1 MNFPEKWI
9 WLDPITYPDAQD
21 TRLCGCHEVE
31 HFTYAVAEF
40 SKHYHFKKKI
50 ARLDLR
56 FSGDT
61 AFRLYLN
68 GDMIA
73 TGPVSVGGDFLCT
86 DIPHSKHYASE
97 LTLFPESDRLEFFA
111 EVKLGPI
118 EMYEHSRGRGGFML
132 AGCVTF
138 ADGSKA
144 IINTDR
150 TWNSR
155 KNNSYIKD
163 CQYDASTVSDACIP
177 SCEIDDIWH
186 AETAPLK
193 LLQEETVLLDEI
205 RLLPG
210 ETKETDIE
218 LEKIYAAN
226 LAFSVTAAGLLHV
239 KATSYETHADPVEL
253 TEELTFTSDDEYRGF
268 RIHSVGGL
276 KLKLENKSDKPASVC
291 PKLIAICYPVEYCAA
306 TRVSDPEMNDVL
318 DVCAHTLK
326 YCRQHIHL
334 DSPRHCEPLAC
345 TGDYYIE
352 SLMTAFSFG
361 DMDLAEFDVIR
372 TAELLRQNDG
382 RMFHTTY
389 SLIWVQMLY
398 DVYRF
403 NGHTDLLEK
412 CSGPLIQLL
421 QRFEDYVGDNGLIE
435 TPPDYMFI
443 DWLYIDGI
451 SLHHPPK
458 ALGQSCLN
466 MFYFGALKTAEKI
479 FSALNDTAM
488 AENCRLKASAL
499 QSAVNS
505 LLFDPE
511 RQMYFEGLNT
521 PTPEHLLYR
530 YMPQN
535 VEKRYYR
542 KHANILAAYF
552 GICERTTAQDLLR
565 RIMQD
570 EIEGDYQPYFA
581 HFLLEAIYRNGLR
594 EEFTRPVLERWK
606 APVRECSKG
615 LAEGFVPPEPTYKFD
630 HSHAWGGTPLW
641 SLPLALTGLDI
652 LEPGMKKLAFSPA
665 LLGLE
670 QANVELPTPFGLVT
684 LEMAK
689 GKNPVIT
696 APDEIEIII
705 R

>member
-1 MNFPEKWI
+1 MNLPEKWI
-9 WLDPITYPDAQD
+9 WLDPEKYPDAQH
-21 TRLCGCHEVE
+21 TRLCGCHEVDS
-31 HFTYAVAEF
+31 FAYAVAEF
-40 SKHYHFKKKI
+40 KKQYHFDKKI
-50 ARLDLR
+50 IRADLR

-68 GDMIA
+68 NDIIA

-86 DIPHSKHYASE
+86 DLPRSKHYANK
-97 LTLFPESDRLEFFA
+97 LTLSPDSDRLEFFA
-111 EVKLGPI
+111 QVKMGPI
-118 EMYEHSRGRGGFML
+118 EMYEHSRGCGGFML
-132 AGCVTF
+132 AGCLTF
-138 ADGSKA
+138 DDGSKA

-150 TWNSR
+150 TWNAR
-155 KNNSYIKD
+155 KNNSYTD
-163 CQYDASTVSDACIP
+163 DLRYDGSIVPDDYMSAC
-177 SCEIDDIWH
+177 EVDDIWH
-186 AETAPLK
+186 AETVPLR
-193 LLQEETVLLDEI
+193 LLEEETILLDKI
-205 RLLPG
+205 TLQPG
-210 ETKETDIE
+210 ESKETDIE
-218 LEKIYAAN
+218 LDKIYAAN
-226 LAFSVTAAGLLHV
+226 LAFSVTAHGSLRI

-253 TEELTFTSDDEYRGF
+253 TEELTFVSSDEYRGF
-268 RIHSVGGL
+268 RIHSAGGL
-276 KLKLENKSDKPASVC
+276 RLKLENCSDRTAYVQ
-291 PKLIAICYPVEYCAA
+291 PKLIAVCYPADSCAV
-306 TRVSDPEMNDVL
+306 TRVSDPELNDVL
-318 DVCAHTLK
+318 GVCAHTLK

-361 DMDLAEFDVIR
+361 DMSLAEFDVIR

-398 DVYRF
+398 DVYCF
-403 NGHTDLLEK
+403 TGHTDLLEK
-412 CSGPLIQLL
+412 CAGPLIQLL
-421 QRFEDYVGDNGLIE
+421 QRFDSYIGENGLIE

-479 FSALNDTAM
+479 FSALNDFPM
-488 AENCRLKASAL
+488 AENCRKKAAVL
-499 QSAVNS
+499 QTAVNT
-505 LLFDPE
+505 LLFDTE
-511 RQMYFEGLNT
+511 KGMYFEGLNT
-521 PTPEHLLYR
+521 PTPEHLLYH

-552 GICERTTAQDLLR
+552 GICEKETAKNLLR
-565 RIMQD
+565 RIMHD

-594 EEFTRPVLERWK
+594 EEFTRAVLERWK
-606 APVRECSKG
+606 APVRECPKG

-641 SLPLALTGLDI
+641 SLPLALTGMEI
-652 LEPGMKKLAFSPA
+652 LEPGMKKLRFSPA
-665 LLGLE
+665 LLGFE
-670 QANVELPTPFGLVT
+670 KASVELPTPYGLITV
-684 LEMAK
+684 EMEK
-689 GKNPVIT
+689 GRNPIIC
-696 APDEIEIII
+696 APDGTEIII
-705 R
+705 G